1 MLERLLSR
9 KNRLPL
15 FIALL
20 LWAAYA
26 SLALLAPLT
35 RNTYHLTLSQRD
47 LLQLTIIIPVLII
60 WVLAMNGAVSFLRYA
75 WLIRGSADGRALQLI
90 SVGLMVLVL
99 FYILQSVLGELPLY
113 FAGKWQMYPLLML
126 ANHVPVMLALLGF
139 AVILAGAWKLRDLT
153 ARRLTP
159 AGLAAIV
166 FPYAVLGVLF
176 GWLFANNLAGAPDP
190 NGIPKFAMPGQLPLF
205 TVAIPYIFAWVTGI
219 LAITVIA
226 EYARTIHG
234 TIYRRALKD
243 LVRGLIGV
251 LFFSIL
257 LQLIQL
263 SSGVFAGLRLGTTLL
278 ILYVLI
284 ILYAIGFMFIARGA
298 HKLSLIEE
306 SL

>member
-60 WVLAMNGAVSFLRYA
+60 WVLAMNGAVSFLRY
-75 WLIRGSADGRALQLI
+75 
-90 SVGLMVLVL
+90 
-99 FYILQSVLGELPLY
+99 
-113 FAGKWQMYPLLML
+113 
-126 ANHVPVMLALLGF
+126 